1 MVNALEDVES
11 RLKRIK
17 LEAAVIEKHNN
28 KLENQKENVGNKLT
42 ANAVV
47 DSEVS
52 FTSSLISSYRSFLQI
67 SSVQVT

>member
-17 LEAAVIEKHNN
+17 LEAAVIEQHNK
-28 KLENQKENVGNKLT
+28 KLESQIENVGNKLT

-52 FTSSLISSYRSFLQI
+52 FTVFLNIFIQVISSAF
-67 SSVQVT
+67 

>member
-17 LEAAVIEKHNN
+17 LEATVIEQHNN

-42 ANAVV
+42 ANAV

-52 FTSSLISSYRSFLQI
+52 FTFLNIFTQVISSDF
-67 SSVQVT
+67 